1 MVSATTYES
10 KGFFYFMRKDIH
22 YELGF
27 EAIEIQ
33 KLTKQSITE
42 CFKLAIEIKKV
53 EILNSISKSLSKE
66 GELIEKLDNIINALY
81 YKK

>member
-1 MVSATTYES
+1 
-10 KGFFYFMRKDIH
+10 MRKDIH
-22 YELGF
+22 IELGL

>member
-1 MVSATTYES
+1 
-10 KGFFYFMRKDIH
+10 MRKDIH
-22 YELGF
+22 YELGL

-33 KLTKQSITE
+33 KLTKQPITE

>member
-1 MVSATTYES
+1 
-10 KGFFYFMRKDIH
+10 MRKDIH
-22 YELGF
+22 YELGL

>member
-1 MVSATTYES
+1 
-10 KGFFYFMRKDIH
+10 MRKDILI
-22 YELGF
+22 ELGL

-33 KLTKQSITE
+33 KLTKQPITE
-42 CFKLAIEIKKV
+42 CFKLAIEIMKV
-53 EILNSISKSLSKE
+53 ENLISIKKTLTKD